1 MVKDVTLNYLKVLD
15 DKFGY
20 DHDII
25 QTFIVDQGEILEIA
39 PGDSKILFIRNG
51 RVNFSMSKYY
61 EKELDRNQMLVI
73 PLGSNFTGVAQE
85 RAEMV
90 LLKIPY
96 NINLSGCFQGQK
108 SRTVSNMASAYSHKE
123 LNEKKQSS
131 DELSVLD
138 MNNLLILYVSLL
150 SQCSDAGLCT
160 PQYMEIKVQ
169 EFICIMNISYTSQQ
183 IENFFKPILSSD
195 RVFSDFIY
203 NAYRK
208 VKTEQDLADLAYY
221 SLSGFKKRF
230 KKVFNMAPAQWL
242 KMKKAEDIYY
252 ELNHGQKSFKQIC
265 EEYNFSSTSHFN
277 TFCKKYLGATPGI
290 IRSSGAVR

>member
-15 DKFGY
+15 DKLGY
-20 DHDII
+20 DYDII
-25 QTFIVDQGEILEIA
+25 QALTVSQGEVIEIA
-39 PGDSKILFIRNG
+39 PEDTKILFMRNG
-51 RVNFSMSKYY
+51 RVSFSMSRYY
-61 EKELDRNQMLVI
+61 EQTLVKNQMLVI
-73 PLGSNFTGVAQE
+73 PLGSNFSGFAQE
-85 RAEMV
+85 NADVV

-96 NINLSGCFQGQK
+96 NINLSGCIQTKKTRLCNNISPAYYQK
-108 SRTVSNMASAYSHKE
+108 QSI
-123 LNEKKQSS
+123 EKKKPS
-131 DELSVLD
+131 DELFVLE
-138 MNNLLILYVSLL
+138 MNDLLILYVSLL

-169 EFICIMNISYTSQQ
+169 EFICIMNFSYTSQQ
-183 IENFFKPILSSD
+183 IESFFKPILSSD

-230 KKVFNMAPAQWL
+230 KKVLNMAPAQWL

-252 ELNHGQKSFKQIC
+252 ELNQGQKSFKQIC

-277 TFCKKYLGATPGI
+277 TFCKRYLGATPGA
-290 IRSSGAVR
+290 IRSSSRVK